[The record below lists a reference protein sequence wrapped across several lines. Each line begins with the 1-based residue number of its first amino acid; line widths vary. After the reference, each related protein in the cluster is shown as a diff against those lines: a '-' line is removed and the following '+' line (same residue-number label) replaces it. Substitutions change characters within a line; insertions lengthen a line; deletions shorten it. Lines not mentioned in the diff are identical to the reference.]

1 MAPVKEGLKGS
12 NSVSNSTRNPTIPNG
27 SSGNLI
33 GRVYGVVTTE
43 YTPTPAMF
51 AKAGGYRGIGT
62 IFYLEYNSSKL
73 VIGDNSDDFLNAC
86 SIAKP
91 FVPNTQYYPLIGE
104 LVEIKNAPALTSQLT
119 TEKKDIKYWSQI
131 VNLWNNS
138 QLNSQTAVGDEA
150 LGKTFIE
157 SSNIK
162 KSLSYEG
169 DYILSGR
176 KGNSI
181 RFGSTIRLFSNPS
194 NPNYNEWS
202 SVGDDGSPI
211 TILSNGHF
219 YDSGSAPYVEQI
231 NKDDSSIYLTS
242 TQVIPLLPDM
252 SGILNPLTN
261 PIAVDKY
268 TYPQVIVN
276 GDRVVINSKRD
287 EVMLFAKTNIEV
299 NTNNIINLNG
309 GERTHINSPKIY
321 LGPATNGEL
330 PDEPA
335 LLGLK
340 MMDLI
345 SEFISVLS
353 TFSSTAASSVDSMGV
368 PVLSLV
374 SACNQLN
381 AGLNKLQ
388 DKLDP
393 SSKNYPAS
401 NKTFIS

>member
-27 SSGNLI
+27 SSGTLI

-43 YTPTPAMF
+43 DTPTPAMF
-51 AKAGGYRGIGT
+51 AKVGGYRGIGT
-62 IFYLEYNSSKL
+62 IFYLEYNSSKT
-73 VIGDNSDDFLNAC
+73 VIGNNSDDFLNAC

-91 FVPNTQYYPLIGE
+91 FIPNTQYYPLIGE

-202 SVGDDGSPI
+202 SIGEDGSPI

-219 YDSGSAPYVEQI
+219 YDSNSAPYVEQI

-252 SGILNPLTN
+252 SGVLNPLTN

-268 TYPQVIVN
+268 TYPQVIIN

-321 LGPATNGEL
+321 LGPVTNGEL